1 MTHNFTFATSTRV
14 QGALTGLNPLILLMF
29 MPTEQE
35 QTAPIEI
42 NDRLHAYENKW
53 VALDA
58 DYQILASADH
68 LTDLLDI
75 LSPEQKD
82 EPPTF
87 VQVLPHNM
95 SFVSRAAA

>member
-1 MTHNFTFATSTRV
+1 METK
-14 QGALTGLNPLILLMF
+14 QG
-29 MPTEQE
+29 

-42 NDRLHAYENKW
+42 NDRLQAYENKW

-58 DYQILASADH
+58 DYQVIDSADH
-68 LTDLLDI
+68 LTDLI
-75 LSPEQKD
+75 NTLSSEQQT
-82 EPPTF
+82 EQPTF